1 MDSAKIACWKLS
13 FWWCAVVHWSDA
25 CCLKH
30 ANEISPLCMMF
41 KYVFIFCLKQF
52 LLSLH
57 YGVLFLIF
65 EGFFLSRKIEI
76 QQPFPLSLCLAKQYW
91 LQNEV
96 FYYLFFCGTCVHL
109 LTCWSDYCVCGCHFK
124 VSHENEISL
133 LPSYA

>member
-1 MDSAKIACWKLS
+1 MSSRSMDSAKIARWKLS

-41 KYVFIFCLKQF
+41 RYVFIFYLKRF

-65 EGFFLSRKIEI
+65 ECFFLSRKIEI
-76 QQPFPLSLCLAKQYW
+76 QQPSPLSLCLAKQYW
-91 LQNEV
+91 LWHEV
-96 FYYLFFCGTCVHL
+96 FYYLFFFTLTDMLKWL
-109 LTCWSDYCVCGCHFK
+109 LCMWMPFQGITWKWDFSF
-124 VSHENEISL
+124 
-133 LPSYA
+133 A